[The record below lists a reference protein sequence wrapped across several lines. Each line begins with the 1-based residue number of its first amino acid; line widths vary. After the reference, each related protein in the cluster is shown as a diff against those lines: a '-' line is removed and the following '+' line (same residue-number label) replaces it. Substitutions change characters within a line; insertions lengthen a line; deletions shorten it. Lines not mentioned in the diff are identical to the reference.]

1 MGRTLSNHSQTI
13 DFDRTA
19 GKVAINIHRT
29 SGRGIIMIAR
39 FLLLAS
45 AASASIV
52 ASNAYANEVPAS
64 EAPAPADESADQT
77 IPRGDVIIVTARRR
91 AETAQ
96 EVPLAISVIRGDSI
110 EATGNFNVVKLQ
122 QLAPTLQVYTTNP
135 RNTSVN
141 IRGLGVPFGLTSDG
155 FEQGVGIYVDDV
167 YNSRVAAATFDFLDV
182 AQVEV
187 LRGPQGTLYGK
198 NTTAGAINI
207 TTNQP
212 TFDFEGRAELTVGN
226 LNYRQAKAAISG
238 PLSDIIA
245 ARIAVAATS
254 RRGTLYNVAT
264 NRWINEQDNLGI
276 RGQLLFKPNED
287 LSITLS
293 GDYSRQD
300 PECCGT
306 TFVRVGR
313 TQRPLARQYD
323 ALVAAVN
330 ANPNP
335 AYPGRVYAVPSRNP
349 YDRLTDLDSN
359 LNAGNKIGG
368 VSARVKWDIGPGTL
382 TSVTAWRFWDWKPE
396 NDRDFTGLS
405 VVSKSQNPS
414 QQDQYSQEFRYN
426 YDGEKIDFVVGLF
439 GFKQRIDTQGTE
451 QQGADAARWSQTGA
465 NASNPAVLQGL
476 TASNTQYLKSSSAA
490 LFGQLSWHVND
501 ALTIQPGARINYD
514 KKSGFYQRVVTNA
527 QGQAISCTTPPAPG
541 TIAGTSVQCGVYQ
554 PQVSAPSDSAWN
566 FTYDFNVNY
575 KVAPDIL
582 AYATYAKSFKTLGIN
597 QNGLPLNVDN
607 TVNYDASTVK
617 PESVNHYEIGL
628 KTQFWNRRATFN
640 ISAFRT
646 EIKDFQATVNGGQF
660 GTVRGY
666 LANAEKVRSQ
676 GIEADFKV
684 VASDRFTAY
693 ANAAYTDAKYK
704 KFTNAPCP
712 PELSGGTITSNP
724 ALWSPAG
731 QPGGV
736 PGNPVS
742 YSRPQCDI
750 SGQDLPGVS
759 KWAFSYGA
767 EYNIPVTLLAKE
779 GQAYLGVDGN
789 YRSHWNSNASP
800 SIYTEV
806 KGYALTNFRAGFRG
820 EGFDVFGWVRNAFD
834 VNYIEN
840 LQVAPG
846 NTGLIAGQVGDPR
859 TWGGTIKF
867 SF

>member
-1 MGRTLSNHSQTI
+1 MTAKYPSVRRRVQASSLTLS
-13 DFDRTA
+13 
-19 GKVAINIHRT
+19 
-29 SGRGIIMIAR
+29 
-39 FLLLAS
+39 FLLACAATPAS
-45 AASASIV
+45 AAETA
-52 ASNAYANEVPAS
+52 
-64 EAPAPADESADQT
+64 ADEAAAAAATAADAAVDTDDQAS
-77 IPRGDVIIVTARRR
+77 RGDIIIVTARRR
-91 AETAQ
+91 QETAQ
-96 EVPLAISVIRGDSI
+96 EVPVAISVIRGDSI

-122 QLAPTLQVYTTNP
+122 QLAPTLQVYTSNP

-212 TFDFEGRAELTVGN
+212 TFDFEGRAEVSVGN

-238 PLSDIIA
+238 PLTDKIA
-245 ARIAVAATS
+245 ARIAIAATS
-254 RRGTLYNVAT
+254 RRGTLYNTVSD
-264 NRWINEQDNLGI
+264 RWINEQDNLGL
-276 RGQLLFKPNED
+276 RGQLLFQPNED
-287 LSITLS
+287 LSITLA
-293 GDYSRQD
+293 GDYSKQD
-300 PECCGT
+300 PEGYGT
-306 TFVRVGR
+306 TYVRVGR
-313 TQRPLARQYD
+313 TQRALARQYD

-330 ANPNP
+330 AAN
-335 AYPGRVYAVPSRNP
+335 PGRNYAVPSTNP
-349 YDRLTDLDSN
+349 YDRLTDLDAS

-368 VSARVKWDIGPGTL
+368 ASVRVKWDVGPGSL
-382 TSVTAWRFWDWKPE
+382 TSISAWRFWDWKPE

-405 VVSKSQNPS
+405 IVSKSQNPS

-426 YDGEKIDFVVGLF
+426 YEGDKVDFVVGLF

-451 QQGADAARWSQTGA
+451 QQGADASKWSLTGA
-465 NASNPAVLQGL
+465 LADNPAVLNGL
-476 TASNTQYLKSSSAA
+476 TATNTQYLKSTSAA
-490 LFGQLSWHVND
+490 LFGQLSWKVTD
-501 ALTIQPGARINYD
+501 ALTIQPGARVNYD
-514 KKSGFYQRVVTNA
+514 KKSGFYRRVVTNGA
-527 QGQAISCTTPPAPG
+527 GQVINCTPAPG
-541 TIAGTSVQCGVYQ
+541 TSLPAILAAQCGVYQ
-554 PQVSAPSDSAWN
+554 PQESAPSDSAWN

-597 QNGLPLNVDN
+597 QNGLPLNADN

-617 PESVNHYEIGL
+617 PESIDHFEIGL
-628 KTQFWNRRATFN
+628 KTQFLDRRATFN
-640 ISAFRT
+640 LSAYRT

-666 LANAEKVRSQ
+666 LANADKVRTQ
-676 GIEADFKV
+676 GIEADLKI

-693 ANAAYTDAKYK
+693 ANGAYTDAKYK

-712 PELSGGTITSNP
+712 PELSGGTLQP
-724 ALWSPAG
+724 ANATPNYS
-731 QPGGV
+731 QPGV
-736 PGNPVS
+736 PGALSP
-742 YSRPQCDI
+742 RQCDI
-750 SGQDLPGVS
+750 SGQRLPGVS

-767 EYNIPVTLLAKE
+767 ETNVPVTLLTKE
-779 GQAYLGVDGN
+779 GQIYLGVDGN

-800 SIYTEV
+800 SIYTNV
-806 KGYALTNFRAGFRG
+806 KGYALTNFRVGFRG
-820 EGFDVFGWVRNAFD
+820 EGLDVFGWVRNAFD
-834 VNYIEN
+834 TDYIEL

-846 NTGLIAGQVGDPR
+846 NTGLIAGQVGDER
-859 TWGGTIKF
+859 TWGGTVKF

>member
-1 MGRTLSNHSQTI
+1 
-13 DFDRTA
+13 
-19 GKVAINIHRT
+19 
-29 SGRGIIMIAR
+29 MIAR

-45 AASASIV
+45 VASASFIT
-52 ASNAYANEVPAS
+52 PA
-64 EAPAPADESADQT
+64 AFAQDATPQPVDPAAETQN
-77 IPRGDVIIVTARRR
+77 PRSDVIVVTARRR
-91 AETAQ
+91 QETAQ
-96 EVPLAISVIRGDSI
+96 EVPLAISVVRGDSI
-110 EATGNFNVVKLQ
+110 EATGNFNIVKLQ

-212 TFDFEGRAELTVGN
+212 TFNFEGRAELTVGN
-226 LNYRQAKAAISG
+226 LNLKQAKAAVSG
-238 PLSDIIA
+238 PLSDTVA
-245 ARIAVAATS
+245 VRIAMASTS
-254 RRGTLYNVAT
+254 RRGTLYNVT
-264 NRWINEQDNLGI
+264 SQRWINEQDNLGL
-276 RGQLLFKPNED
+276 RGQLLFKPSED
-287 LSITLS
+287 FSITLS
-293 GDYSRQD
+293 GDYSKQD

-306 TFVRVGR
+306 TFVRVGK
-313 TQRPLARQYD
+313 TQRPLNRQYD
-323 ALVAAVN
+323 ALAAAQSYV
-330 ANPNP
+330 
-335 AYPGRVYAVPSRNP
+335 VPSRNP

-368 VSARVKWDIGPGTL
+368 VSAKIKWDVGPGTL

-405 VVSKSQNPS
+405 IVSKSQNPS

-426 YDGEKIDFVVGLF
+426 YESQDVDFVLGLF

-451 QQGADAARWSQTGA
+451 QQGSAAAKWSLAPSTDPA
-465 NASNPAVLQGL
+465 NPANIPATLAGL
-476 TASNTQYLKSSSAA
+476 TASNTQYLKADSAA
-490 LFGQLSWHVND
+490 LFGQLSWKVTD
-501 ALTIQPGARINYD
+501 ALTIQPGLRLNYD

-527 QGQAISCTTPPAPG
+527 QGQAISCTTVAEPG
-541 TIAGTSVQCGVYQ
+541 TIKGTTQQCGVYQ

-566 FTYDFNVNY
+566 FTYDFNINY
-575 KVAPDIL
+575 KIARDVL

-597 QNGLPLNVDN
+597 QNGLPLNADN

-628 KTQFWNRRATFN
+628 KTQFFDRRATFN
-640 ISAFRT
+640 LTAFRT
-646 EIKDFQATVNGGQF
+646 DIKNFQATVNGGQF

-666 LANAEKVRSQ
+666 LANAGKVRSQ
-676 GIEADFKV
+676 GIEADFKI

-693 ANAAYTDAKYK
+693 ANGAYTDAKYK
-704 KFTNAPCP
+704 KFVDAPCP
-712 PELSGGTITSNP
+712 PELSGGTFQAANATLDYS
-724 ALWSPAG
+724 
-731 QPGGV
+731 QPGV
-736 PGNPVS
+736 PGALSP
-742 YSRPQCDI
+742 RQCDI
-750 SGQDLPGVS
+750 SGADLPGVS

-767 EYNIPVTLLAKE
+767 EINQPVTLLAKE
-779 GQAYLGVDGN
+779 GQVYFGVDGN

-800 SIYTEV
+800 SIYTNV

-820 EGFDVFGWVRNAFD
+820 EGFDVFGWVRNALD
-834 VNYIEN
+834 VDYIET

-846 NTGLIAGQVGDPR
+846 NTGLIAGQPGDPQ

>member
-1 MGRTLSNHSQTI
+1 
-13 DFDRTA
+13 
-19 GKVAINIHRT
+19 
-29 SGRGIIMIAR
+29 MIAR

-45 AASASIV
+45 VAGASIITPD
-52 ASNAYANEVPAS
+52 AFAQDTAQPA
-64 EAPAPADESADQT
+64 ADDVQQ
-77 IPRGDVIIVTARRR
+77 PNVRGDVIVVTARRR
-91 AETAQ
+91 QETAQ

-110 EATGNFNVVKLQ
+110 EATGNFNIVKLQ

-226 LNYRQAKAAISG
+226 LNYKQAKAAVSG
-238 PLSDIIA
+238 PLTDTIA
-245 ARIAVAATS
+245 ARIAIAATS
-254 RRGTLYNVAT
+254 RRGTLYNVT
-264 NRWINEQDNLGI
+264 SQRWINEQDNLGI
-276 RGQLLFKPNED
+276 RGQLLFKPND
-287 LSITLS
+287 DFSVTLS
-293 GDYSRQD
+293 GDYSKQD

-306 TFVRVGR
+306 TFVRVGK
-313 TQRPLARQYD
+313 TQRALARQYD
-323 ALVAAVN
+323 ALAAAQNYV
-330 ANPNP
+330 
-335 AYPGRVYAVPSRNP
+335 VPSRNP
-349 YDRLTDLDSN
+349 YDRLSDLDSN

-368 VSARVKWDIGPGTL
+368 VSAKIKWDVGPGTL

-405 VVSKSQNPS
+405 IVAKSQNPS

-426 YDGEKIDFVVGLF
+426 YESEKVDFVLGLF

-451 QQGADAARWSQTGA
+451 QQGSAASKWSLTGA
-465 NASNPAVLQGL
+465 LANDPSVLEGL
-476 TASNTQYLKSSSAA
+476 TASNTQWLKSTSAA
-490 LFGQLSWHVND
+490 LFGQVSWKVTD

-514 KKSGFYQRVVTNA
+514 KKSGFYERIVTNGA
-527 QGQAISCTTPPAPG
+527 GAVISCTPTPA
-541 TIAGTSVQCGVYQ
+541 AGSVLAAQCGVYQ

-575 KVAPDIL
+575 KVARDVL

-597 QNGLPLNVDN
+597 QNGLPLNADN
-607 TVNYDASTVK
+607 TVNYDAGTVK

-628 KTQFWNRRATFN
+628 KTQFWDRRATFN
-640 ISAFRT
+640 LSAFRT
-646 EIKDFQATVNGGQF
+646 DIKNFQATVNGGQF

-676 GIEADFKV
+676 GIEADLKI

-693 ANAAYTDAKYK
+693 ANGAYTDAQYK

-712 PELSGGTITSNP
+712 PELSGGTLQPS
-724 ALWSPAG
+724 G
-731 QPGGV
+731 QAADYSQPGV
-736 PGNPVS
+736 PGALSP
-742 YSRPQCDI
+742 RQCDI
-750 SGQDLPGVS
+750 SGQTLPGVS

-767 EYNIPVTLLAKE
+767 EYNIPLTLLAKE

-800 SIYTEV
+800 SIYTDV

-820 EGFDVFGWVRNAFD
+820 DGFDIFGWVRNAFD
-834 VNYIEN
+834 VDYIEN

-846 NTGLIAGQVGDPR
+846 NTGLIAGQVGDPQ
-859 TWGGTIKF
+859 TWGGTIKV

>member
-1 MGRTLSNHSQTI
+1 
-13 DFDRTA
+13 
-19 GKVAINIHRT
+19 
-29 SGRGIIMIAR
+29 MIAR

-45 AASASIV
+45 VAGASFITPSAF
-52 ASNAYANEVPAS
+52 AQDA
-64 EAPAPADESADQT
+64 APAAPQDAEQANV
-77 IPRGDVIIVTARRR
+77 RGDVIVVTARRR
-91 AETAQ
+91 QETAQ
-96 EVPLAISVIRGDSI
+96 EVPLAISVVRGDSI
-110 EATGNFNVVKLQ
+110 EATGNFNIVKLQ

-226 LNYRQAKAAISG
+226 LNLKQAKAAISG
-238 PLSDIIA
+238 PLSDKIA
-245 ARIAVAATS
+245 ARVAIASTS
-254 RRGTLYNVAT
+254 RRGTLYNVT
-264 NRWINEQDNLGI
+264 SRRWINEQDNLGI
-276 RGQLLFKPNED
+276 RGQLLFKPND
-287 LSITLS
+287 DFSVTLS
-293 GDYSRQD
+293 GDYSKQD

-306 TFVRVGR
+306 TFVRVGK
-313 TQRPLARQYD
+313 TQRALNRQYD
-323 ALVAAVN
+323 ALVAAIN
-330 ANPNP
+330 AANP
-335 AYPGRVYAVPSRNP
+335 GRNYATPSTNP
-349 YDRLTDLDSN
+349 YDRLSDLDSN

-368 VSARVKWDIGPGTL
+368 VSAKVKWDVGPGTL

-405 VVSKSQNPS
+405 IVAKSQNPS

-426 YDGEKIDFVVGLF
+426 YDSEKIDFVVGLF

-451 QQGADAARWSQTGA
+451 QQGADASRWSLTGA
-465 NASNPAVLQGL
+465 QASNPSILQGL
-476 TASNTQYLKSSSAA
+476 TASNTQFLKSTSAA
-490 LFGQLSWHVND
+490 LFGQLSWKVTD
-501 ALTIQPGARINYD
+501 ALTIQPGVRLNYD
-514 KKSGFYQRVVTNA
+514 KKSGFYERIVTNG
-527 QGQAISCTTPPAPG
+527 QGQVISCTPTPA
-541 TIAGTSVQCGVYQ
+541 AGSVLAAQCGVYQ
-554 PQVSAPSDSAWN
+554 PQISAPSDSAWN

-575 KVAPDIL
+575 KVARDVL

-597 QNGLPLNVDN
+597 QNGLPLNADN
-607 TVNYDASTVK
+607 TVNYDAGTVK
-617 PESVNHYEIGL
+617 PEGVHHYEIGL
-628 KTQFWNRRATFN
+628 KTQFWDRRATFN
-640 ISAFRT
+640 LSAFRT
-646 EIKDFQATVNGGQF
+646 DIKNFQATVNGGQF

-676 GIEADFKV
+676 GIEADFKI

-693 ANAAYTDAKYK
+693 ANGAYTDAQYK

-712 PELSGGTITSNP
+712 PELSGGTLQP
-724 ALWSPAG
+724 ANQAADYS
-731 QPGGV
+731 QPGV
-736 PGNPVS
+736 PGALSP
-742 YSRPQCDI
+742 RQCDI

-779 GQAYLGVDGN
+779 GQVYVGVDGN

-846 NTGLIAGQVGDPR
+846 NTGLIAGQVGDPQ

>member
-1 MGRTLSNHSQTI
+1 
-13 DFDRTA
+13 
-19 GKVAINIHRT
+19 
-29 SGRGIIMIAR
+29 MIAH

-45 AASASIV
+45 VASASII
-52 ASNAYANEVPAS
+52 VPA
-64 EAPAPADESADQT
+64 AHAQTPAPDGAPDQADAEAQRV
-77 IPRGDVIIVTARRR
+77 RGDVIVVTARRR
-91 AETAQ
+91 QETAQ

-110 EATGNFNVVKLQ
+110 ESTGNFNIVKLQ

-141 IRGLGVPFGLTSDG
+141 IRGLGMPFGLTSDG

-226 LNYRQAKAAISG
+226 LNYKQAKAAISG
-238 PLSDIIA
+238 PLTDTIA
-245 ARIAVAATS
+245 ARIAIASTS
-254 RRGTLYNVAT
+254 RRGTLFNT
-264 NRWINEQDNLGI
+264 TSDRWINEQDNLGI
-276 RGQLLFKPNED
+276 RGQLLFKPNEG
-287 LSITLS
+287 LSITVS
-293 GDYSRQD
+293 GDYSKQD
-300 PECCGT
+300 PEGFGT
-306 TFVRVGR
+306 AFVRVGR
-313 TQRPLARQYD
+313 TQRALNRQYD
-323 ALVAAVN
+323 ALVAAIN
-330 ANPNP
+330 AANP
-335 AYPGRVYAVPSRNP
+335 GRSYTPSRNV
-349 YDRLTDLDSN
+349 YDRLTDLDSS

-368 VSARVKWDIGPGTL
+368 ASLKVNWDLGAGKF

-405 VVSKSQNPS
+405 IVSRSQNPS
-414 QQDQYSQEFRYN
+414 QQDQYSQEFRYSQEG
-426 YDGEKIDFVVGLF
+426 DRIDFVVGLF

-451 QQGADAARWSQTGA
+451 QQGADASRWSLTGA
-465 NASNPAVLQGL
+465 LAHDPSVLQGL
-476 TASNTQYLKSSSAA
+476 TASNTQYLKSDSAA
-490 LFGQLSWHVND
+490 LFGQLSWKVTD

-514 KKSGFYQRVVTNA
+514 KKSGFYERVVTNG
-527 QGQAISCTTPPAPG
+527 QGQLISCTPTPA
-541 TIAGTSVQCGVYQ
+541 AGSVLAAQCGVYQ

-566 FTYDFNVNY
+566 FTYDFNVNH
-575 KVAPDIL
+575 KFARDVL

-597 QNGLPLNVDN
+597 QNGLPLNADN
-607 TVNYDASTVK
+607 TVNYDAGTVK

-628 KTQFWNRRATFN
+628 KTQLCDRRATFN
-640 ISAFRT
+640 LSAFRT
-646 EIKDFQATVNGGQF
+646 DIKNFQATVNGGQF

-666 LANAEKVRSQ
+666 LANAGKVRSQ
-676 GIEADFKV
+676 GIEADFKITP
-684 VASDRFTAY
+684 SDRFSAY
-693 ANAAYTDAKYK
+693 ANGAYTDAKYK

-712 PELSGGTITSNP
+712 PELSGGTLQP
-724 ALWSPAG
+724 ASATPDYSQA
-731 QPGGV
+731 GV
-736 PGNPVS
+736 PGALSP
-742 YSRPQCDI
+742 RQCDI
-750 SGQDLPGVS
+750 SGQELPGVS

-767 EYNIPVTLLAKE
+767 EVNTPVTLLAKE
-779 GQAYLGVDGN
+779 GQVYLGVDGN
-789 YRSHWNSNASP
+789 YRSRWNSNASP

-806 KGYALTNFRAGFRG
+806 KGYALTNVRAGLRG

-834 VNYIEN
+834 VNYIET

-846 NTGLIAGQVGDPR
+846 NTGLIAGQPGDPQ

>member
-1 MGRTLSNHSQTI
+1 
-13 DFDRTA
+13 
-19 GKVAINIHRT
+19 
-29 SGRGIIMIAR
+29 MIAR

-45 AASASIV
+45 VASASFIT
-52 ASNAYANEVPAS
+52 PA
-64 EAPAPADESADQT
+64 AHAQDATPQPVDPAAETQN
-77 IPRGDVIIVTARRR
+77 PRGDVIVVTARRR
-91 AETAQ
+91 QETAQ
-96 EVPLAISVIRGDSI
+96 QVPLAISVVRGDSI
-110 EATGNFNVVKLQ
+110 EATGNFNIVKLQ

-226 LNYRQAKAAISG
+226 LNLKQAKAAVSG
-238 PLSDIIA
+238 PLSDTVA
-245 ARIAVAATS
+245 VRIAMASTS
-254 RRGTLYNVAT
+254 RRGTLYNVT
-264 NRWINEQDNLGI
+264 SQRWINEQDNLGL
-276 RGQLLFKPNED
+276 RGQLLFKPSED
-287 LSITLS
+287 FSVTLS
-293 GDYSRQD
+293 GDYSRQN

-313 TQRPLARQYD
+313 TQRPLNRQYD
-323 ALVAAVN
+323 ALAAAQNYV
-330 ANPNP
+330 
-335 AYPGRVYAVPSRNP
+335 VPSRNP

-368 VSARVKWDIGPGTL
+368 VSAKIKWDVGPGTL

-405 VVSKSQNPS
+405 IVSRSQNPS

-426 YDGEKIDFVVGLF
+426 YESQHVDVVVGLF
-439 GFKQRIDTQGTE
+439 GFRQRVDTQGTE
-451 QQGADAARWSQTGA
+451 QQGSAAAQWSLA
-465 NASNPAVLQGL
+465 PSSDPANPANNPATLAGL
-476 TASNTQYLKSSSAA
+476 TASNTQWLKADSAA
-490 LFGQLSWHVND
+490 LFGQLSWKVTD
-501 ALTIQPGARINYD
+501 ALTIQPGLRLNYD

-527 QGQAISCTTPPAPG
+527 QGQAISCTAVAEPG
-541 TIAGTSVQCGVYQ
+541 TIKGTSQQCGVYQ
-554 PQVSAPSDSAWN
+554 PQVSTPSDSAWN
-566 FTYDFNVNY
+566 FTYDFNINY
-575 KVAPDIL
+575 KIARDVL

-597 QNGLPLNVDN
+597 QNGLPLNADN

-617 PESVNHYEIGL
+617 PESVNHFEIGL
-628 KTQFWNRRATFN
+628 KTQFLDRRATFN
-640 ISAFRT
+640 LTAFRT
-646 EIKDFQATVNGGQF
+646 DIRNFQATVNGGQF

-666 LANAEKVRSQ
+666 LANAGKVRSQ
-676 GIEADFKV
+676 GIEADFKI

-693 ANAAYTDAKYK
+693 ANGAYTDAKYK
-704 KFTNAPCP
+704 KFVDAPCP
-712 PELSGGTITSNP
+712 PELSGGTFQAANATPDYS
-724 ALWSPAG
+724 
-731 QPGGV
+731 QPGV
-736 PGNPVS
+736 PGALSP
-742 YSRPQCDI
+742 RQCDI
-750 SGQDLPGVS
+750 SGADLPGVS

-767 EYNIPVTLLAKE
+767 EINQPVTLLAKE
-779 GQAYLGVDGN
+779 GQVYFGVDGN

-800 SIYTEV
+800 SIYTNV

-820 EGFDVFGWVRNAFD
+820 EGFDVFGWVRNALD
-834 VNYIEN
+834 VDYIET

-846 NTGLIAGQVGDPR
+846 NTGLIAGQPGDPR